1 MAFRLRIALL
11 SLSLSGVLLVGF
23 GAFFLATIQSVGLE
37 RVDREIR
44 ALAEGQLRGHHPAQ
58 RWETVERS
66 IRFIYG
72 ETSSARLALKVLDTD
87 GGKLFTSSATP
98 EEIAVLAAPPLPF
111 TREPSEGPPLSGDEL
126 LAMLDTDGD
135 DRLST
140 EEFEGPPRAFQRYDL
155 DGDGFLG
162 RVETQ
167 RAAERRRPP
176 RQKEPEFRTIKT
188 SMGSWRVGFLGN
200 EYVTLVVGVD
210 LAEYARETS
219 RFRRAFLIATPLA
232 LLGLAVAGWWL
243 ARRALRPVALLTR
256 TAEQLTAGGL
266 DQRVPVV
273 AADRELRR
281 LVDVINGML
290 ARLERSFEQAV
301 RFSSDAAHELQ
312 TPLTVLQGEL
322 DNAIQSAGDGSEEQ
336 QRLSSL
342 LEEVRRLKAVVHKLL
357 LLARADAGRLDLQ
370 REPVDLSDMLASA
383 IEDVEVMAPEVTVE
397 AAIAREVSVLA
408 DADLLNQVVLN
419 MTTNA
424 VKYGE
429 PTGVIRFELV
439 AEKEKARFTLSNSG
453 ELIPREDRERIFDRF
468 YRLDASRDGRV
479 GGSGLGLS
487 LAREIARSHGGDLTL
502 GPDQPRMTAFVLS
515 LPRTP
520 GSPAT
525 SGS

>member
-1 MAFRLRIALL
+1 MR
-11 SLSLSGVLLVGF
+11 VLLVEDDPKILSF
-23 GAFFLATIQSVGLE
+23 VRKGLE
-37 RVDREIR
+37 EQGYTVDASADGDEGLQ
-44 ALAEGQLRGHHPAQ
+44 LA
-58 RWETVERS
+58 S
-66 IRFIYG
+66 N
-72 ETSSARLALKVLDTD
+72 SAFDVLVLDIMLPGRD
-87 GGKLFTSSATP
+87 GLSILRLLRD
-98 EEIAVLAAPPLPF
+98 EIGSLAPPPLPF
-111 TREPSEGPPLSGDEL
+111 RREPSEGPPLSGDEL
-126 LAMLDTDGD
+126 LAMLDADGD

-140 EEFEGPPRAFQRYDL
+140 EEFDGPPRAFQRYDL

-162 RVETQ
+162 RAETQ
-167 RAAERRRPP
+167 GAAEPRRPP
-176 RQKEPEFRTIKT
+176 RQKDPEFRTIET
-188 SMGSWRVGFLGN
+188 STGSWRVGFLGN

-219 RFRRAFLIATPLA
+219 RFRRAFFIATPLA
-232 LLGLAVAGWWL
+232 LLGLAVAGWWP
-243 ARRALRPVALLTR
+243 ASRALRPVALLTR
-256 TAEQLTAGGL
+256 TAEQVTAGGL

-290 ARLERSFEQAV
+290 ARLEGSFEQAV
-301 RFSSDAAHELQ
+301 RFNSDAAHELQ

-370 REPVDLSDMLASA
+370 LEPVDLSDLLASA
-383 IEDVEVMAPEVTVE
+383 LEDVEAMAPGTSVE
-397 AAIAREVSVLA
+397 SAIAPRVSVMA
-408 DADLLNQVVLN
+408 DADLLNGVVLN

-429 PTGVIRFELV
+429 PNGVIRFELA
-439 AEKEKARFTLSNSG
+439 AEKEIVRFTLSNSG
-453 ELIPREDRERIFDRF
+453 ESIPREDRERIFDRF

-487 LAREIARSHGGDLTL
+487 LAREIARAHGGELAL
-502 GPDQPRMTAFVLS
+502 GPDQPGVTVFVLT
-515 LPRTP
+515 LPSR
-520 GSPAT
+520 
-525 SGS
+525 